1 MCAGQLSPG
10 IGWRQPPETNAEL
23 ADVWIGMIGVI
34 HPACNHYYVR
44 NTDEYANGVM
54 SIPYRKNATAEND
67 TRRSDHEDGTNL
79 AYGEGNLT
87 MVALSR

>member
-1 MCAGQLSPG
+1 MCAGQLSSG
-10 IGWRQPPETNAEL
+10 IGWRQTPETNAKL

-44 NTDEYANGVM
+44 KPDEYADGVI
-54 SIPYRKNATAEND
+54 SIPYRKNATAENE
-67 TRRSDHEDGTNL
+67 TRRSDNEDDTDL
-79 AYGEGNLT
+79 AYGDDNLT